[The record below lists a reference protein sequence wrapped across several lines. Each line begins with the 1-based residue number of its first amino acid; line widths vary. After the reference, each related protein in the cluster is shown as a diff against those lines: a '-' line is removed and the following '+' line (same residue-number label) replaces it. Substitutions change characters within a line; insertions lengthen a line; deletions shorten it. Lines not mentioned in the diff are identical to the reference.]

1 MKKSVLLLLV
11 FTVFSPFAALENLS
25 ATTYEQACRVMKAEN
40 IVSGD
45 FIQKR
50 TIAVNGRTLK
60 SSGVFTVSA
69 EKIIWETTKPIK
81 NKVIITQGKIT
92 HTDSKGKTTALDG
105 TENAMFEL
113 SSKMIASLL
122 SGNREEFE
130 EYFEVDF
137 ISASDGESWTMKLTP
152 KDSTFSQ
159 GVSHIN
165 LAGNSKVLNSMETI
179 LRTKDSIL
187 YEFTNQRFN

>member
-1 MKKSVLLLLV
+1 MKKSVLLLLF
-11 FTVFSPFAALENLS
+11 FTLISPFVALKNLS
-25 ATTYEQACRVMKAEN
+25 ATTYEQACRVMKAEKN
-40 IVSGD
+40 ISGD

-50 TIAVNGRTLK
+50 TIAANGRTLK
-60 SSGVFTVSA
+60 SSGVFTASS

-92 HTDSKGKTTALDG
+92 HTDSKGKLNSLDG
-105 TENAMFEL
+105 TQNSMFEL

-130 EYFEVDF
+130 QYFEVDF
-137 ISASDGESWTMKLTP
+137 TNASDGENWTMKLTP

-187 YEFTNQRFN
+187 YEFLNQRFN